1 MAYTMSNI
9 GRLSRFAPALAVS
22 LVIVSPTQAYAED
35 CNDDTHLGTCI
46 EADTLW
52 PHAGPARFQSVGATE
67 TTAPKQFSFGLV
79 TTYLRKPI
87 VLRAASSNPSGTDIP
102 AVDHLLDTTFLWA
115 FGITD
120 QIEASAAMPM
130 TLYRT
135 GSGISAFASTQAREL
150 PKTSL
155 RDLRFGLAY
164 AVIPRPRV
172 FPGTHY
178 ALTTRFEAAVPTGEQ
193 QWFAGDR
200 APVWMPSVAADYRRG
215 PWFAGVELGARL
227 RQTTDLAGARI
238 GSQGF
243 ASLGVGLDLLPQEL
257 LSATVEAFALPSLV
271 GQTRLYRDPIT
282 QELASESSNRKQ
294 LPAEWLAGI
303 RTAPTADGDVSFS
316 LSGGTIIPLTSD
328 SAVTA
333 PAYRFVLGARYAPLE
348 RDSDD
353 DRVRDRDDQC
363 PPEKEDI
370 DGFEDQDG
378 CDDRDNDRDAV
389 ADLRDRCRDNPED
402 KDGFQD
408 DDGCPELDDD
418 NDGTPDA
425 QDQCRF
431 KAEDKDGFQDG
442 DGCPDLDNDG
452 DAIPDPQ
459 DRCPDGVEDKDG
471 FNDADGCPD
480 PDNDA
485 DAIADDKDRCPN
497 SREDKD
503 GFNDDDG
510 CPDPDNDEDGIPDD
524 KDRCTT
530 DAETIDGKDDADG
543 CPEPGARDRTAV
555 TGASVTVTA
564 PARFLPGQAA
574 VSPQLRA
581 QLRMLA
587 QRVLGI
593 QPLQSVIVETYA
605 DSQGA
610 SNRNDKLAAD
620 RADAIRQEL
629 IAAGIP
635 TELLTVAVGDL
646 TQKRFPQAPQ
656 YQVTVQ
662 RGTWK

>member
-1 MAYTMSNI
+1 MSNI
-9 GRLSRFAPALAVS
+9 GLLPRFVSALGAC
-22 LVIVSPTQAYAED
+22 LVLAFPDRAFAGD

-52 PHAGPARFQSVGATE
+52 PHAGAARFQSVGATE
-67 TTAPKQFSFGLV
+67 TTARKQFSFGLV

-87 VLRAASSNPSGTDIP
+87 VLRTASANPSGTDIP
-102 AVDHLLDTTFLWA
+102 AVDHLLDSTFLWA

-120 QIEASAAMPM
+120 QLEASAAMPM

-164 AVIPRPRV
+164 AIIPRPRV
-172 FPGTHY
+172 FPGSHY
-178 ALTTRFEAAVPTGEQ
+178 ALTARFDAAMPTGEQ
-193 QWFAGDR
+193 EWFAGDR
-200 APVWMPSVAADYRRG
+200 AAVWMPSVAADYRRG
-215 PWFAGVELGARL
+215 PWFAGLELGARL

-243 ASLGVGLDLLPQEL
+243 ASLGVGVDIIPREL
-257 LSATVEAFALPSLV
+257 LSATLEAFALPSFV
-271 GQTRLYRDPIT
+271 SQTRLHRDPLT
-282 QELASESSNRKQ
+282 QELATESSDRKQ
-294 LPAEWLAGI
+294 IPAEWLAGV

-316 LSGGTIIPLTSD
+316 LSGGTVIPLTST

-333 PAYRFVLGARYAPLE
+333 PAYRFVLGARYAPIE
-348 RDSDD
+348 RDSDGD
-353 DRVRDRDDQC
+353 GVLDRDDLC
-363 PPEKEDI
+363 PQEKEDV

-378 CDDRDNDRDAV
+378 CDDRDNDRDGIPDSV
-389 ADLRDRCRDNPED
+389 DRCRDKPED

-408 DDGCPELDDD
+408 DDGCPDLDDD
-418 NDGTPDA
+418 NDGIPDA

-431 KAEDKDGFQDG
+431 KPEDRDGFQDD
-442 DGCPDLDNDG
+442 DGCPDLDNDNDG
-452 DAIPDPQ
+452 IPDSQ
-459 DRCPDGVEDKDG
+459 DRCPDGPEDKDG

-485 DAIADDKDRCPN
+485 DGIPDDKDRCPN

-503 GFNDDDG
+503 GFHDDDG

-524 KDRCTT
+524 KDRCPNE
-530 DAETIDGKDDADG
+530 AETIDGKDDADG
-543 CPEPGARDRTAV
+543 CPEPGARDVTVV
-555 TGASVTVTA
+555 TGANVAVTS

-574 VSPQLRA
+574 MNPQLRA
-581 QLRMLA
+581 QLRMIA
-587 QRVLGI
+587 QRVMGI

-605 DSQGA
+605 DTQGA
-610 SNRNDKLAAD
+610 NDRNEKLAAD

-629 IAAGIP
+629 IAAGVP
-635 TELLTVAVGDL
+635 TELLTAAVGDL
-646 TQKRFPQAPQ
+646 TQKRPTKAPQ